1 MAAAMTW
8 HPACSVRTTRATG
21 RSSATGPFRPTR
33 NRKQGWRP
41 PTARNARSARW
52 RSNDMSVDDRFTQDF
67 RDTAG
72 EEPLGT
78 RNEIITG
85 PVSDWATDFSHL
97 EPEWSADPYPI
108 QDELR
113 QRCPI
118 AHTERFGGGW
128 LPTRYEDVA
137 AIAYDTDHFSSRSII
152 MSNFRPPLDEAP
164 VGGSP
169 PISSDPP
176 FHQHARKLLLGA
188 FTKTAISR
196 QEPATRAFCHEL
208 VDRLEGRDVVD
219 AAAEYA
225 QHIPMRVIADMLGFP
240 PEDGPQFREFVEDLL
255 EGINLPPEDR
265 IVRMERLFTYLLD
278 QVHDHLDHPRD
289 DITSYL
295 IGAEIFGQK
304 LTAEHITGAM
314 ALLLIAGIDTT
325 WSAIGSSLWHLAR
338 TPADRERLVAEP
350 ALVPT
355 AMEEFLRAFAPVTMA
370 RLVKED
376 MHWHGVDMKADDW
389 ILLSFPAAN
398 RDPGQFDRAGEVV
411 IDRRVNRHAAFG
423 LGIHRCLGSHLARM
437 ELRVALEVWLERIP
451 AFTLADDG
459 AVTWSA
465 GQIRGPR
472 TLPLRIG

>member
-1 MAAAMTW
+1 
-8 HPACSVRTTRATG
+8 
-21 RSSATGPFRPTR
+21 
-33 NRKQGWRP
+33 
-41 PTARNARSARW
+41 
-52 RSNDMSVDDRFTQDF
+52 MSVDDRFTQDF
-67 RDTAG
+67 RDAAG

-118 AHTERFGGGW
+118 AHTDRFGGGW

-137 AIAYDTDHFSSRSII
+137 AIAYDTEHFSSRSII

-176 FHQHARKLLLGA
+176 FHHDARKLLLPA
-188 FTKTAISR
+188 FTKAAVAR
-196 QEPATRAFCHEL
+196 LEPATRAFCHSL
-208 VDRLEGRDVVD
+208 IDAFGPDDIVD
-219 AAAEYA
+219 AASEYA
-225 QHIPMRVIADMLGFP
+225 QHIPIRVIADMLGFP
-240 PEDGPQFREFVEDLL
+240 PEDGPRFREFVENTL
-255 EGINLPPEDR
+255 EGVNQDPDER
-265 IVRMERLFTYLLD
+265 IERLQQLFDYLLA
-278 QVHDHLDHPRD
+278 QIRDHVDHPRD
-289 DITSYL
+289 DLTTFL
-295 IGAEIFGQK
+295 INVELYGNK
-304 LTAEHITGAM
+304 LEAEHVAGTM

-325 WSAIGSSLWHLAR
+325 WSAIGASLWHLAK
-338 TPADRERLVAEP
+338 TPQDRERLVAEP
-350 ALVPT
+350 ALLPT
-355 AMEEFLRAFAPVTMA
+355 ALEEFLRAFAPVTMA

-376 MHWHGVDMKADDW
+376 MSWHGAEMKAEDW

-398 RDPGQFDRAGEVV
+398 RDPAQFDRADEVV
-411 IDRRVNRHAAFG
+411 IDRQVNRHAAFG
-423 LGIHRCLGSHLARM
+423 LGIHRCVGSHLARM

-451 AFTLADDG
+451 QFSLADPA

-472 TLPLRIG
+472 ALPLRIG